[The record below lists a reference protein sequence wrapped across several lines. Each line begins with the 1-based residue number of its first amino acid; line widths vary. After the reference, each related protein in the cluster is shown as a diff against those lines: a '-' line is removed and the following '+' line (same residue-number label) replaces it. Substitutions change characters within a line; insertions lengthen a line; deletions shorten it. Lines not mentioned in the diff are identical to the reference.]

1 MTISSL
7 FDPDLRNIGLG
18 LGLVT
23 AYLSRPETTVI
34 AGVRDTASKSAKSL
48 QDLPKASGS
57 RVILVKIDS
66 KSSTDAD
73 AAIESLK
80 RDHGITSLDVV
91 IANAGI
97 AYTYPFVHEAA
108 TQAESMLEHYTVNV
122 IGVVTLFRAVRPLL
136 LPETGG
142 SSSEPKFITMSSAAG
157 SVALQTQQP
166 VPNAAY
172 GPTKAAVNWI
182 TYKMHLE
189 NQDKGL
195 CVISLHP
202 G

>member
-1 MTISSL
+1 M
-7 FDPDLRNIGLG
+7 
-18 LGLVT
+18 
-23 AYLSRPETTVI
+23 I
-34 AGVRDTASKSAKSL
+34 AGVRDVASKSAKSL

-73 AAIESLK
+73 AAVSTLK
-80 RDHGITSLDVV
+80 RDHGITFLDVV

-97 AYTYPFVHEAA
+97 ANKYPHVHEAGA
-108 TQAESMLEHYTVNV
+108 EAESMLEHYTVNV
-122 IGVVTLFRAVRPLL
+122 IGVVTLFAAVRPLL
-136 LPETGG
+136 LPETGA
-142 SSSEPKFITMSSAAG
+142 SSTEPKFITMSSAAG
-157 SVALQTQQP
+157 SIAVQAQVP
-166 VPNAAY
+166 YPNAVY
-172 GPTKAAVNWI
+172 GPSKAAVNWI

-195 CVISLHP
+195 CAVAIHP